1 MNKERD
7 PKSEKHD
14 HNNHLPKDV
23 LNTAQDPDSFKDP
36 LEQQL
41 EKSRHMNTPEQNE
54 KLEDIKRRNNEE
66 K

>member
-1 MNKERD
+1 MKNERE
-7 PKSEKHD
+7 PKTNPRD
-14 HNNHLPKDV
+14 HNDPLSKDV
-23 LNTAQDPDSFKDP
+23 SNTAQNPDAVKDP

-54 KLEDIKRRNNEE
+54 KLEDIKRRNRQE

>member
-1 MNKERD
+1 MNNEREH
-7 PKSEKHD
+7 KSEPHD

-41 EKSRHMNTPEQNE
+41 EKSRNMNTPEQNE
-54 KLEDIKRRNNEE
+54 KLQDIKQRNRQE